1 MESPMKHLFTYAVLF
16 FSSVAVQSQVSIINP
31 NHLNIPPGRPDA
43 IHHAALRVVAEAFQ
57 LDDASEL
64 AIPLTL
70 VLGEQDERYVEDE
83 DQKIDAIYLTS
94 WNEKKFA
101 ISVMRL
107 ALGHLVDRDC
117 RNQLVG
123 EILSRSETI
132 APVSVTS
139 PKQR

>member
-1 MESPMKHLFTYAVLF
+1 MKHLLTSAVLF
-16 FSSVAVQSQVSIINP
+16 LSSVAVQSQVSIVNP
-31 NHLNIPPGRPDA
+31 NHLKFPAGRPDA
-43 IHHAALRVVAEAFQ
+43 IYHSGLRVVAETFQ
-57 LDDASEL
+57 VDDASEL

-70 VLGEQDERYVEDE
+70 ILGEQDERYVEDE

-123 EILSRSETI
+123 EILSRSDAI
-132 APVSVTS
+132 APVSVS
-139 PKQR
+139 SSKQR